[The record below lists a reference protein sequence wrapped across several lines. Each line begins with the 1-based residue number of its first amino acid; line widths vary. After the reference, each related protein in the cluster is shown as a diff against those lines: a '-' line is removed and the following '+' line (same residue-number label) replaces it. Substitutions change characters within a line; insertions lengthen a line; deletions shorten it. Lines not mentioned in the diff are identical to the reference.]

1 MILWFVYNVSEV
13 WDWLVYCA
21 WYEGFP
27 SLFFSPVLFSGTN
40 SLGWGFSP
48 PPPLLCR
55 PSIILLQFFHVHLD

>member
-48 PPPLLCR
+48 PPPSCADHQ
-55 PSIILLQFFHVHLD
+55 SFCFSFSMFI